1 MTFQTEKQTEAMLE
15 METRDLPM
23 PDGSTQPVTAFRM
36 AWNSYDFILA
46 CGVDSPVYIT
56 RLIAEDA
63 HVAGKSFQEYFPG
76 AVSAIHQA
84 IRDEYHKL
92 DDSA

>member
-1 MTFQTEKQTEAMLE
+1 MTFKTEKQTEALLE
-15 METRDLPM
+15 SQTRDLPM

-46 CGVDSPVYIT
+46 CGVHQPIDIT
-56 RLIAEDA
+56 RMIAEDA
-63 HVAGKSFQEYFPG
+63 CSAGKSFQEYFPG

-84 IRDEYHKL
+84 ICDEFGKL
-92 DDSA
+92 KRI